1 MSENARSKTA
11 TFIADRWV
19 SWLIEL
25 LVLGVIAF
33 FTIAETRKTAE
44 QTRAM
49 LSKYDATI
57 SEYAAQKTEA
67 MDSAAAAI
75 IERTKEKAGAMTK
88 EDVKSLID
96 QMKRAKPEDIVPRK
110 RVGQMQDAVDSAP

>member
-1 MSENARSKTA
+1 MSENARSKTT

-49 LSKYDATI
+49 LSKYDAAI

-67 MDSAAAAI
+67 IDSAAASI
-75 IERTKEKAGAMTK
+75 IERTKQKAGSISRD
-88 EDVKSLID
+88 DVKSFMD
-96 QMKRAKPEDIVPRK
+96 EMKRAEPEE
-110 RVGQMQDAVDSAP
+110 